1 VLSVKG
7 SRELQA
13 VVLALKIA
21 APKLRPE
28 MYARTR
34 QKILPDWTTG
44 IQEKINAKPYSKL
57 NSALLKGQRVSIG
70 TQGVTVLAAQS
81 SRPIR
86 SGSTLIPSNR
96 EEYGWPAAE
105 FGAKSRVANIR
116 GRRGATQ
123 YQYSRKIMTGFLPN
137 NRKGK
142 FVFRQAEEIVT
153 RSVAMWVQTVV
164 QVMRE
169 AVEKGETNG

>member
-1 VLSVKG
+1 MLSVKG

-21 APKLRPE
+21 EPKLRPE

-44 IQEKINAKPYSKL
+44 IQEKINAKPYAKL
-57 NSALLKGQRVSIG
+57 HTALMKGQRVSVG
-70 TQGVTVLAAQS
+70 TQGVSVLAAQS
-81 SRPIR
+81 SRPVR
-86 SGSTLIPSNR
+86 PGSTLTPKQN
-96 EEYGWPAAE
+96 WAAAE
-105 FGAKSRVANIR
+105 FGTKPREELIR

-123 YQYSRKIMTGFLPN
+123 YQYRRKIMTGFLAN

-142 FVFRQAEEIVT
+142 FAYRQAEEMVS